1 MHQPLCFVAMPFGQ
15 KDIGGG
21 RTVDFDA
28 IWKTLIEPAVKEA
41 GLKPIRA
48 DEEQAGGIIHKP
60 MFERLILCEF
70 AIADLTMT
78 NANVYYEVGV
88 RHAARPSTTLLIA
101 SSDMR
106 LPFDVANLRVLPYRL
121 GADGLPAQPVEDSK
135 AIAAM
140 LRTYRTRRDRDSP
153 LYQLVDGISPL
164 QVPSDKTDVFRE
176 QVAYA
181 EKIKSELAAIREKE
195 QPDAVSALSMLRES
209 LGDLDMVEA
218 GVAIDLMLC
227 YRALEDFKGM
237 IAIVEAMPETL
248 RHTAMVQEQYAL
260 ALNRDKRGDEA
271 EKVISR
277 LIATRGATS
286 ESYGILGRI
295 LKDRWTAEK
304 KRGNGAKTQALLAK
318 AIDAYRKGF
327 ESDWR
332 DHYPGINAV
341 TLMELKQPPDPARER
356 ITPVVRY
363 SVERRI
369 ANGKADYWD
378 WATLLELCVLGRD
391 EEGAQTALGEAL
403 VARKEKWQPKST
415 AENLERIRL
424 ARESRGEADP
434 WAEQIEK
441 DLLEAAKASF
451 TASSA

>member
-21 RTVDFDA
+21 RTVDFDV
-28 IWKTLIEPAVKEA
+28 IWKTLIEPAVREA

-60 MFERLILCEF
+60 MFERLLLCEF

-101 SSDMR
+101 SGDMR

-121 GADGLPAQPVEDSK
+121 GADGLPAQAAEDSK

-140 LRTYRTRRDRDSP
+140 LKSYRTRREKDSP

-164 QVPSDKTDVFRE
+164 QVASDKTDVFRE
-176 QVAYA
+176 QVEYA
-181 EKIKSELAAIREKE
+181 EKIKSELAQIRKTK
-195 QPDAVSALSMLRES
+195 QPAALTAMRES
-209 LGDLDMVEA
+209 LGDLGMVEA
-218 GVAIDLMLC
+218 GVAIDLMLSF
-227 YRALEDFKGM
+227 RALGDWAGM
-237 IAIVEAMPETL
+237 IATIEAMPETL
-248 RHTAMVQEQYAL
+248 GKTAMVQEQQAF
-260 ALNRDKRGDEA
+260 ALNRAGRSDDA
-271 EKVISR
+271 EKVIAR
-277 LIATRGATS
+277 LIATRGPTS

-295 LKDRWTAEK
+295 FKDRWAQEK
-304 KRGNGAKTQALLAK
+304 KSGGGPKVQALLAK

-341 TLMELKQPPDPARER
+341 TLMEFKQPPDPAREK
-356 ITPVVRY
+356 IVPVVRY

-391 EEGAQTALGEAL
+391 EVGAQSALGEAL
-403 VARKEKWQPKST
+403 VALDENWKAETT
-415 AENLERIRL
+415 AKNLELIRL
-424 ARESRGEADP
+424 ARSGRGEASA
-434 WAEQIEK
+434 WADQIEK
-441 DLLEAAKASF
+441 DLAEAA
-451 TASSA
+451 TPRPNASSA

>member
-21 RTVDFDA
+21 RTVDFDV
-28 IWKTLIEPAVKEA
+28 IWKTLIEPAVREA

-60 MFERLILCEF
+60 MFERLLLCEF

-101 SSDMR
+101 SGDMR

-121 GADGLPAQPVEDSK
+121 GADGLPAQAAEDSK

-140 LRTYRTRRDRDSP
+140 LKSYRTRREKDSP

-164 QVPSDKTDVFRE
+164 QVASDKTDVFRE
-176 QVAYA
+176 QVEYA
-181 EKIKSELAAIREKE
+181 EKIKSELAQIRKTK
-195 QPDAVSALSMLRES
+195 QPAALTAMRES
-209 LGDLDMVEA
+209 LGDLGMVEA
-218 GVAIDLMLC
+218 GVAIDLMLSF
-227 YRALEDFKGM
+227 RALGDWAGM
-237 IAIVEAMPETL
+237 IATIEAMPETL
-248 RHTAMVQEQYAL
+248 GKTAMVQEQQAF
-260 ALNRDKRGDEA
+260 ALNRAGRSDDA
-271 EKVISR
+271 EKVIAR
-277 LIATRGATS
+277 LIATRGPTS

-295 LKDRWTAEK
+295 FKDRWAQEK
-304 KRGNGAKTQALLAK
+304 KSGGGPKVQALLAK

-341 TLMELKQPPDPARER
+341 TLMELKQPPDPAREK
-356 ITPVVRY
+356 IVPVVRY

-391 EEGAQTALGEAL
+391 EVGAQSALGEAL
-403 VARKEKWQPKST
+403 VALDENWKAETT
-415 AENLERIRL
+415 AKNLELIRL
-424 ARESRGEADP
+424 ARSGRGEASA
-434 WAEQIEK
+434 WADQIEK
-441 DLLEAAKASF
+441 DLAEAA
-451 TASSA
+451 TPRPNASSA

>member
-15 KDIGGG
+15 KDVGGG
-21 RTVDFDA
+21 RVVDFDA
-28 IWKTLIEPAVKEA
+28 VWKTLIEPAVIEA

-60 MFERLILCEF
+60 MFERLLLCEF

-121 GADGLPAQPVEDSK
+121 GGDGLPSHPADDAR

-140 LRTYRTRRDRDSP
+140 LKTYRSRRDKDSP
-153 LYQLVDGISPL
+153 LYQLVDGIAPL
-164 QVPSDKTDVFRE
+164 QVASDKTDVFRE

-181 EKIKSELAAIREKE
+181 EKVKSDLARIRKTKPSE
-195 QPDAVSALSMLRES
+195 AAGALNALRQS

-218 GVAIDLMLC
+218 GVAIDLMLSF
-227 YRALEDFKGM
+227 RAIGDWKGM
-237 IAIVEAMPETL
+237 IKMIEAMPETL
-248 RHTAMVQEQYAL
+248 GNTAMVQEQLAF
-260 ALNRDKRGDEA
+260 ALNRDERGDEA
-271 EKVISR
+271 ETIISK
-277 LIATRGATS
+277 LIATRGPTS

-295 LKDRWTAEK
+295 YKDRWEQEK
-304 KRGNGAKTQALLAK
+304 KSGNGVRAQALLAK

-341 TLMELKQPPDPARER
+341 TLMEFKQPPDPAREK
-356 ITPVVRY
+356 IVPVVRY

-378 WATLLELCVLGRD
+378 WATLLELCVLARD
-391 EEGAQTALGEAL
+391 EAGAGTALGEAL
-403 VARKEKWQPKST
+403 TSPFEGWQAEST
-415 AENLERIRL
+415 AETLARIRE
-424 ARESRGEADP
+424 ARAARGEVLL

-441 DLLEAAKASF
+441 DLLEAAKQ
-451 TASSA
+451 

>member
-1 MHQPLCFVAMPFGQ
+1 MNQPLCFVAMPFGK
-15 KDIGGG
+15 KDVGGG
-21 RTVDFDA
+21 RIVDFDA
-28 IWKTLIEPAVKEA
+28 IWKTLIEPAARDA

-121 GADGLPAQPVEDSK
+121 GADGLPAQPEEDSK

-153 LYQLVDGISPL
+153 LYQLVEGISPL

-181 EKIKSELAAIREKE
+181 EEIKSKLEAIRETKQRE
-195 QPDAVSALSMLRES
+195 ALHALRDS
-209 LGDLDMVEA
+209 LGELDMVEA
-218 GVAIDLMLC
+218 GVAIDLMLSF
-227 YRALEDFKGM
+227 RALSEWKGM
-237 IAIVEAMPETL
+237 IKLIEAMPEAL
-248 RHTAMVQEQYAL
+248 RATAMVQEQLAF

-271 EKVISR
+271 EKTITR
-277 LIATRGATS
+277 LITTRGPTS

-295 LKDRWTAEK
+295 YKDRWEQEK
-304 KRGNGAKTQALLAK
+304 NSGNAVKAQALLTK

-332 DHYPGINAV
+332 DHYPGINV
-341 TLMELKQPPDPARER
+341 LTLMEHKNPPDPTSEK
-356 ITPVVRY
+356 IIPVVRY

-378 WATLLELCVLGRD
+378 WATLLELCVLARD
-391 EEGAQTALGEAL
+391 EAGALSALGEAL
-403 VARKEKWQPKST
+403 ITRYEGWQPKTT
-415 AENLERIRL
+415 ADTLRRISDVR
-424 ARESRGEADP
+424 ASRGEVLSWVD
-434 WAEQIEK
+434 QIEK
-441 DLLEAAKASF
+441 DLLAAAAAKTPA

>member
-21 RTVDFDA
+21 RTVDFDV
-28 IWKTLIEPAVKEA
+28 IWKTLIEPAVREA

-60 MFERLILCEF
+60 MFERLLLCEF

-101 SSDMR
+101 SGDMR

-121 GADGLPAQPVEDSK
+121 GADGLPAQAAEDSK

-140 LRTYRTRRDRDSP
+140 LKSYRTRREKDSP

-164 QVPSDKTDVFRE
+164 QVASDKTDVFRE
-176 QVAYA
+176 QVEYA
-181 EKIKSELAAIREKE
+181 EKIKSELAQIRKTK
-195 QPDAVSALSMLRES
+195 QPAALTAMRES
-209 LGDLDMVEA
+209 LGDLGMVEA
-218 GVAIDLMLC
+218 GVAIDLMLSF
-227 YRALEDFKGM
+227 RALGDWAGM
-237 IAIVEAMPETL
+237 IATIEAMPETL
-248 RHTAMVQEQYAL
+248 GKTAMVQEQQAF
-260 ALNRDKRGDEA
+260 ALNRAGRSDDA
-271 EKVISR
+271 EKVIAR
-277 LIATRGATS
+277 LIATRGPTS

-295 LKDRWTAEK
+295 FKDRWAQEK
-304 KRGNGAKTQALLAK
+304 KSGGGPKVQALLAK

-341 TLMELKQPPDPARER
+341 TLMEFKQPPDPAREK
-356 ITPVVRY
+356 IVPVVRY

-369 ANGKADYWD
+369 ANGKADYRD

-391 EEGAQTALGEAL
+391 EVGAQSALGEAL
-403 VARKEKWQPKST
+403 VALDENWKAETT
-415 AENLERIRL
+415 AKNLELIRL
-424 ARESRGEADP
+424 ARSGRGEASA
-434 WAEQIEK
+434 WADQIEK
-441 DLLEAAKASF
+441 DLAEAA
-451 TASSA
+451 TPRPNASSA

>member
-21 RTVDFDA
+21 RTVDFDV
-28 IWKTLIEPAVKEA
+28 IWKTLIEPAVREA

-60 MFERLILCEF
+60 MFERLLLCEF

-101 SSDMR
+101 SGDMR

-121 GADGLPAQPVEDSK
+121 GADGLPAQAAEDSK

-140 LRTYRTRRDRDSP
+140 LKSYRTRREKDSP

-164 QVPSDKTDVFRE
+164 QVASDKTDVFRE
-176 QVAYA
+176 QVEYA
-181 EKIKSELAAIREKE
+181 EKIKSELAQIRKTK
-195 QPDAVSALSMLRES
+195 QPAALTAMRES
-209 LGDLDMVEA
+209 LGDLGMVEA
-218 GVAIDLMLC
+218 GVAIDLMLSF
-227 YRALEDFKGM
+227 RALGDWAGM
-237 IAIVEAMPETL
+237 IATIEAMPETL
-248 RHTAMVQEQYAL
+248 GKTAMVQEQQAF
-260 ALNRDKRGDEA
+260 ALNRAGRSDDA
-271 EKVISR
+271 EKVIAR
-277 LIATRGATS
+277 LIATRGPTS

-295 LKDRWTAEK
+295 FKDRWAQEK
-304 KRGNGAKTQALLAK
+304 KSGGGPKVQALLAK

-341 TLMELKQPPDPARER
+341 TLMEFKQPPDPAREK
-356 ITPVVRY
+356 IVPVVRY

-391 EEGAQTALGEAL
+391 EVGAQSALGEAL
-403 VARKEKWQPKST
+403 VALDENWKAETT
-415 AENLERIRL
+415 AKNLELIRL
-424 ARESRGEADP
+424 ARSGRGEASA
-434 WAEQIEK
+434 WADQIEK
-441 DLLEAAKASF
+441 DLAEAAKPHS
-451 TASSA
+451 